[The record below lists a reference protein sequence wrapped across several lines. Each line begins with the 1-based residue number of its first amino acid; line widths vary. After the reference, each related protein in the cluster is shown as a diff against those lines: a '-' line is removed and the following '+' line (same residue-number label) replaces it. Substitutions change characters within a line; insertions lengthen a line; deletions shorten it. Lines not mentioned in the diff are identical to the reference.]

1 MNPLYFKFAH
11 LIGLM
16 MVFIGIGGFIA
27 MSSTTD
33 SEKRRLFG
41 ILHGLGL
48 VLLLLA
54 GFGFLGVAK
63 MGTPA
68 WAWIKTALWL
78 GLGAFPVLAKRRLL
92 SEPALVVISLILGG
106 ALAWLGLFKSFA

>member
-16 MVFIGIGGFIA
+16 MVFTGIGGYIA

-41 ILHGLGL
+41 ILHGVGL
-48 VLLLLA
+48 MLLLLA

-68 WAWIKTALWL
+68 WAWLKTVIWL

-92 SEPALVVISLILGG
+92 SEPALVIIALALGG
-106 ALAWLGLFKSFA
+106 ASAWLGLFKSFA